1 MDTSELTSAAFW
13 QSKQCQTMV
22 NARDAEA
29 VREAGLLGSWSRLHP
44 ELSGHLLFAT
54 SGSSGGRKWV
64 ALSRDALLASAAI
77 VNQHLSAG
85 ANDRWLMALPEFHVG
100 GMGILARCYNAGSEL
115 VKLGGKWSPE
125 LYHRTADSEDV
136 SLSSLVPTQ
145 LYDLVQRGLR
155 APKSLRAL
163 MIGGGRLGD
172 GVYEQAMKLGWPV
185 METYG
190 MTETCSQVAT
200 ASLGGRDLMVLPGWQ
215 TKLSDRDCLSIKGDS
230 LFTGYV
236 TCSGNV
242 CELVDPKQEGWFTS
256 EDVVKHVDNK
266 IWVKGRVDRCVKILG
281 ELVNLSEVEAKVE
294 AKLESSEKFKQLA
307 GNIAVVALPDSRKGY
322 QLILCSEESSDLDQ
336 ICKHYNVDS
345 HPVERLEGICV
356 VSEIPRS
363 PLGKVRHGLLASKV
377 TDQLKQMKQND
388 R

>member
-1 MDTSELTSAAFW
+1 
-13 QSKQCQTMV
+13 
-22 NARDAEA
+22 
-29 VREAGLLGSWSRLHP
+29 
-44 ELSGHLLFAT
+44 
-54 SGSSGGRKWV
+54 
-64 ALSRDALLASAAI
+64 
-77 VNQHLSAG
+77 
-85 ANDRWLMALPEFHVG
+85 
-100 GMGILARCYNAGSEL
+100 
-115 VKLGGKWSPE
+115 
-125 LYHRTADSEDV
+125 
-136 SLSSLVPTQ
+136 
-145 LYDLVQRGLR
+145 
-155 APKSLRAL
+155 
-163 MIGGGRLGD
+163 
-172 GVYEQAMKLGWPV
+172 
-185 METYG
+185 
-190 MTETCSQVAT
+190 
-200 ASLGGRDLMVLPGWQ
+200 LGGRDLMVLPGWQ